1 MRIVT
6 ILAALV
12 IGGLVLGAAW
22 LYSTDDHWE
31 VRHKITIKAPV
42 EQVYT
47 RLASLKALPE
57 WSAWNTDFIP
67 TLESRY
73 SGPDS
78 GVGASEYWSYD
89 GSSGST
95 VITAAEPNKRVAYK
109 VIDSSGYF
117 VANGHYELSETANG
131 TQIDWVYGGD
141 TGGNLIMKLIMLSVE
156 PQIDEGNRWS
166 LDNLNKLLTGATP

>member
-6 ILAALV
+6 ILSAIV
-12 IGGLVLGAAW
+12 IGGLILGAAW
-22 LYSTDDHWE
+22 LYSADDQWE
-31 VRHKITIKAPV
+31 VQHQITIDAPAS
-42 EQVYT
+42 EIYPL
-47 RLASLKALPE
+47 LASLKALPS

-67 TLESRY
+67 TLQSRY
-73 SGPDS
+73 SGADS

-95 VITAAEPNKRVAYK
+95 VITEAEPNKRVAYK

-117 VANGHYELSETANG
+117 VANGYYELKETANG
-131 TQIDWVYGGD
+131 TQINWVYGGD
-141 TGGNLIMKLIMLSVE
+141 TQGNLIMKLIMLSVK

-166 LDNLNKLLTGATP
+166 LENLQQIMQTQS